1 MAFLMKH
8 FCLDHTAHILP
19 PQTSHKIYPSNQCSE
34 QIATLTE
41 NILNDVIYCLAA
53 AVRLIP

>member
-1 MAFLMKH
+1 MKH

-19 PQTSHKIYPSNQCSE
+19 PQTSHKTYPTNQCSE